1 MSEERLQKILARA
14 GVTSRRKAEEL
25 IRDGR
30 VTVNGEPA
38 DLGGKADPARD
49 VVKLDGRRVQPPSV
63 HRYLLLNKPR
73 AVMST
78 VDDPGGRPTVIDL
91 VPQSYRKALFPV
103 GRLDFET
110 EGLILLTD
118 DGDFAQ
124 QVAHPRYGCRKTY
137 EVKVKGRPEEGD
149 LDRLREGIVLDGR
162 RTAPAVIRPRRVRTT
177 AARRRARGQEGD
189 GDNSWWVVE
198 LGEGRTRQIRE
209 MFLRIGHP
217 VQKLRRVAIG
227 PLSDGTLPLGAVR
240 ELRDEEVE
248 ALRRAAK
255 AVKLKDAAK
264 GGKGQ
269 DPAKGRSAG
278 GERGEASASLPRRPA
293 ATRAADK
300 RPPLVGERK
309 SQVAA
314 AAASRDLDDAF
325 ERPTFAL
332 DGAFLPE
339 APARRPAA
347 ERSNAKPGA
356 KRPGGRAT
364 ATAGARS
371 GSRTDTRRPPSR
383 ESSGKPGSRAAGT
396 RSGARADSRRP
407 PSREPSARPAP
418 GGAFGRAGAA
428 RPRSAAAGRPTPNKP
443 GSRPGGARPQRAGG
457 AGRPA
462 AGRPGS
468 GPGGGR
474 PPRAGGPSRPRP
486 ASGGRPRSGG
496 GAGGSRSGGA
506 GRPRGGR
513 G

>member
-78 VDDPGGRPTVIDL
+78 VEDPGGRPTVIDL
-91 VPQSYRKALFPV
+91 VPQAYRKALFPV

-137 EVKVKGRPEEGD
+137 EVKVKGRPEEDD
-149 LDRLREGIVLDGR
+149 LDRLRAGIVLEGR
-162 RTAPAVIRPRRVRTT
+162 RTAPAVIRPRRVKTT

-227 PLSDGTLPLGAVR
+227 PLSDATLPLGAVR
-240 ELRDEEVE
+240 ELRVEEVE
-248 ALRRAAK
+248 ALRRAAQ
-255 AVKLKDAAK
+255 AVQVKDAAK
-264 GGKGQ
+264 GGKGKET
-269 DPAKGRSAG
+269 AKGGKARAAAPGRSAG
-278 GERGEASASLPRRPA
+278 GERSEKLASPAHRPA
-293 ATRAADK
+293 ATRSEAK
-300 RPPLVGERK
+300 RPPLAAGRK
-309 SQVAA
+309 SPVAA
-314 AAASRDLDDAF
+314 ASVSRDLDDAF
-325 ERPTFAL
+325 ERPAFAL

-339 APARRPAA
+339 VPARRPAG
-347 ERSNAKPGA
+347 ERSGHPVRSPRPAARPAKPGA
-356 KRPGGRAT
+356 KRPAGRAT
-364 ATAGARS
+364 AQAGARS
-371 GSRTDTRRPPSR
+371 GARSETRRPPSR
-383 ESSGKPGSRAAGT
+383 EASGRPGLGTAGSR
-396 RSGARADSRRP
+396 SGPRADSGRP
-407 PSREPSARPAP
+407 PGRKASDRPASA
-418 GGAFGRAGAA
+418 GKFGRAGKPSGRSAGLGA
-428 RPRSAAAGRPTPNKP
+428 RPRSGE
-443 GSRPGGARPQRAGG
+443 

-462 AGRPGS
+462 PKPS
-468 GPGGGR
+468 G
-474 PPRAGGPSRPRP
+474 SRP
-486 ASGGRPRSGG
+486 
-496 GAGGSRSGGA
+496 
-506 GRPRGGR
+506 
-513 G
+513 